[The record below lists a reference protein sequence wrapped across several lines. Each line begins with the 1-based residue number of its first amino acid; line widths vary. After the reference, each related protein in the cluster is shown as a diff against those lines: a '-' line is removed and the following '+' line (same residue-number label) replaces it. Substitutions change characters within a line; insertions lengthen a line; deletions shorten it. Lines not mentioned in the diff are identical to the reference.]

1 MAGVKDKNCELVA
14 KRWALA
20 LMELAQEDENVS
32 KEDILDD
39 LLEIS
44 NTIDSSEELA
54 NVINNPSISTEE
66 KQVVL
71 CKLFQNTIMP
81 IVYNF
86 IFVLNLRKRIGIIA
100 EIAVEFA
107 KELERIKNIAHVNV
121 TSAIDLDDVKK
132 EDIKSKIAEK
142 LDKDVVVEWGVDD
155 DIIAGLIFKIDELV
169 IDNSIKHKLDDLSKT
184 IIKG

>member
-1 MAGVKDKNCELVA
+1 MAGIKDRNCELVA

-20 LMELAQEDENVS
+20 LMELAQEDSNIS

-39 LLEIS
+39 LREIAS
-44 NTIDSSEELA
+44 TIDSSEELS

-71 CKLFQNTIMP
+71 CKLFQNLIMP

-86 IFVLNLRKRIGIIA
+86 VFALNLRKRVGIIA
-100 EIAVEFA
+100 EIAIEFE

-121 TSAIDLDDVKK
+121 TSAIELNDDRK
-132 EDIKSKIAEK
+132 EDIRTKIAQK
-142 LDKDVVVEWGVDD
+142 LNKDVIVDWGIDD

-169 IDNSIKHKLDDLSKT
+169 IDNSVKHKLEDLSRE

>member
-1 MAGVKDKNCELVA
+1 MASSVKQNCELVA

-20 LMELAQEDENVS
+20 LMELALEDENIS

-39 LLEIS
+39 LREIAA
-44 NTIDSSEELA
+44 TIDSSEELS

-66 KQVVL
+66 KQIVL
-71 CKLFQNTIMP
+71 CKLFQNNIMP

-86 IFVLNLRKRIGIIA
+86 IYVLNLRKRMNVIA
-100 EIAVEFA
+100 AIADEFE
-107 KELERIKNIAHVNV
+107 KELERVKNITRINV
-121 TSAIDLDDVKK
+121 TSAIELNNERK

-142 LDKDVVVEWGVDD
+142 LSKEVVVDWGVDN
-155 DIIAGLIFKIDELV
+155 DIIAGLIFNIDELI
-169 IDNSIKHKLDDLSKT
+169 IDNSVRHKLEDLSKE

>member
-1 MAGVKDKNCELVA
+1 MAGVKDKNSELIA

-20 LMELAQEDENVS
+20 LMELAQEDENIS

-39 LLEIS
+39 LREIAGVI
-44 NTIDSSEELA
+44 NSSDELS
-54 NVINNPSISTEE
+54 NVIGNPSISIEE

-71 CKLFQNTIMP
+71 SKLFQNNIMP

-86 IFVLNLRKRIGIIA
+86 LFALTLKKRVTLIPDIA
-100 EIAVEFA
+100 NAFE

-121 TSAIDLDDVKK
+121 TSAIDLVNERK
-132 EDIKSKIAEK
+132 EQIKSRIAEK
-142 LDKDVVVEWGVDD
+142 LNKDVVVEWGVDK
-155 DIIAGLIFKIDELV
+155 DIIAGLIFKIDELI
-169 IDNSIKHKLDDLSKT
+169 IDNSVRHKLEDLSKT